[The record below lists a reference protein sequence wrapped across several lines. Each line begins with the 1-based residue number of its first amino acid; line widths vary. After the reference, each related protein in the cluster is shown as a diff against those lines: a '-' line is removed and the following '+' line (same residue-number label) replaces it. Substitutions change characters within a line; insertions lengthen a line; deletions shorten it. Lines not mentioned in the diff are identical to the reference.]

1 MLVLPVPTGVL
12 GPRDDLAAILA
23 ANGHLKDGD
32 ILLVSSK
39 VIATV
44 EGRTMALKS
53 VHPGKRALTLAPACG
68 QEPAFTELVLSETE
82 RMNGVIVGTCP
93 FALLTSLKP
102 EGMRRGRILCPN
114 AGLDQSNVQ
123 RGFAIGWPEDPVA
136 SAQVLR
142 SKLSDLIRKAP
153 KGPRE
158 PKRPKSTNKTS
169 VTSVPSVTSATSH
182 IAVIITDSC
191 CRPGRIGVTAF
202 ALVCDGVDPFQSE
215 VGNADLF
222 GKPLRFTHEAV
233 ADQLATAANFVMGNA
248 GQSIPAAIVRDHG
261 LPLSNFSGWVDGIDP
276 EEDLFR
282 EALKG
287 EN

>member
-1 MLVLPVPTGVL
+1 MLVLPVLTGVL

-44 EGRTMALKS
+44 EERMMALKS
-53 VHPGKRALTLAPACG
+53 VHPGKRAGALAPACG
-68 QEPAFTELVLSETE
+68 QDPAFTELVLREAE
-82 RMNGVIVGTCP
+82 RMNGVIAGTCP

-136 SAQVLR
+136 SAQALR
-142 SKLSDLIRKAP
+142 SRLSDLIRKAP

-158 PKRPKSTNKTS
+158 PKRPKSTNITS
-169 VTSVPSVTSATSH
+169 VTSVPSVTSASSH
-182 IAVIITDSC
+182 IAVIVTDSC
-191 CRPGRIGVTAF
+191 CRPGRTGVTAF
-202 ALVCDGVDPFQSE
+202 ALVCSGIHPMRSE
-215 VGNADLF
+215 IGEKDLF

-248 GQSIPAAIVRDHG
+248 GQSVPAAIIRDHG
-261 LPLSNFSGWVDGIDP
+261 LELSDYSGWVDGIEPD
-276 EEDLFR
+276 EDLFK
-282 EALKG
+282 EAFIKR
-287 EN
+287 

>member
-1 MLVLPVPTGVL
+1 MLCLPIPT
-12 GPRDDLAAILA
+12 PRLRADDDLAVILA

-44 EGRTMALKS
+44 EGRMMALKS
-53 VHPGKRALTLAPACG
+53 VHPGKRALTLALTCG
-68 QEPAFTELVLSETE
+68 QDPAFTELVLRETK
-82 RMNGVIVGTCP
+82 RMNGVIAGTCP

-123 RGFAIGWPEDPVA
+123 RGFAIGWPDDPVK
-136 SAQVLR
+136 SAHALR
-142 SKLSDLIRKAP
+142 AKLLMSLEKNKRTKRK
-153 KGPRE
+153 K
-158 PKRPKSTNKTS
+158 K
-169 VTSVPSVTSATSH
+169 
-182 IAVIITDSC
+182 IAVIVTDSC
-191 CRPGRIGVTAF
+191 CRPGRTGVTAF
-202 ALVCDGVDPFQSE
+202 ALVCDGVNPFQSE

-261 LPLSNFSGWVDGIDP
+261 LPLTEFSGWVDGIDP

-282 EALKG
+282 EAFKRK
-287 EN
+287 N